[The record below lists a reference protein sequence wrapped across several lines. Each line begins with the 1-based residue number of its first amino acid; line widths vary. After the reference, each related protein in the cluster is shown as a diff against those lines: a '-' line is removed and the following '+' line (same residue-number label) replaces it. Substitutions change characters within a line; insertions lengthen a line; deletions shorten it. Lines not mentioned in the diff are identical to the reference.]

1 MTKKSL
7 TYMME
12 AVMQT
17 KSYRNTVGSSLIA
30 CLVLGSVTAS
40 AADAPAKADA
50 KANAASIAKEI
61 VTRDENWNDAKAA
74 FKNGTSLFTKGKY
87 EDAIEQY
94 LKALRIVETLPT
106 SQSGENDAL
115 RENIRKQIS
124 NAYHYWAEDLYKS
137 AQVDAQAQKY
147 DKAIQKCREAAKMYE
162 PCSDIMKKEIAKY
175 EDAKRALEFR
185 SGVTVEAQLPN
196 YEDNQN
202 DIQIA
207 LQKARAFYKIGRW
220 SEVIAQCKHV
230 YTLDPYNVTAI
241 DLERRATLKLIAA
254 GKKRKDLT
262 AEAALN
268 EASWSLVAPIL
279 LSASDAEN
287 KEADESSSLKQDP
300 TKNLRAKL
308 NTIKFSKLVFDQ
320 TPLDEVIQFLRE
332 RSKELDPAHE
342 GVNFV
347 LRFNEAAADSDS
359 KDEEEDSEEDSEES
373 DDETENGESGFPSVT
388 FYLGTEEDEDEEEDD
403 EEGGK
408 DAPADDKES
417 ITLDK
422 EIEAICQSAGLHYR
436 VEEFAVVI
444 APENVPLD
452 DNVTLFFTVDK
463 EAIDSME
470 SSIAEGEEV
479 SEDGEERTAL
489 EIYLQRHGIKFGNG
503 ARAVYDERINK
514 LIVTN
519 TPDML
524 DRVAEVINGLAS
536 NDPQVQIQVK
546 FMEISQKDLEEL
558 GFEYF
563 VSRANTY
570 DPNQLGELTPVPF
583 LPNPLDPTV
592 PLEGQ
597 SVPFERDA
605 YLYSATITPSE
616 TSGNGYSYVSAPK
629 APMPV
634 GKVPAG
640 SKVVFDDMVTT
651 NWYYAD
657 APGDRSTGPSRHSMT
672 YDANSR
678 GLVRNA
684 NLSPVAFGG
693 DDKTTVNDTVFNWS
707 RMTSSGHKYEA
718 NLHALD
724 QADSADTLTC
734 PRVTTMAGEEAT
746 LKMVTTKIY
755 PTEWEEASLDDADGT
770 SVFTPSTPD
779 VQRESEGQVD
789 EGIALTVTPQIIDE
803 EKYTLDMEMNPT
815 ILDFAGWVDYSYQ
828 IVLDGQE
835 WPNTLKMPIIEVRS
849 VETKVVCYDKATVVL
864 GGIVKDK
871 VSMVDDQYPILGDLP
886 VIGRLFQ
893 SKGKGSSK
901 TNLLI
906 FLTATLVRSD
916 GSLFRDG
923 GTDNGI
929 PTF

>member
-1 MTKKSL
+1 MMKKSL
-7 TYMME
+7 THMME

-17 KSYRNTVGSSLIA
+17 QSYRNTVGSTLIA

-40 AADAPAKADA
+40 AADAPKVDAKADA
-50 KANAASIAKEI
+50 AAVAKEI
-61 VTRDENWNDAKAA
+61 VTRDENKRDANEA
-74 FKNGTSLFTKGKY
+74 FKQGIANFTQGKY
-87 EDAIEQY
+87 EEAIQQY
-94 LKALRIVETLPT
+94 LKALTIIEKLPT
-106 SQSGENDAL
+106 SQPGENAAL
-115 RENIRKQIS
+115 SEKIRKHIS
-124 NAYHYWAEDLYKS
+124 NAYHYWAEDLYKA
-137 AQVDAQAQKY
+137 AQADAQAKKY
-147 DKAIQKCREAAKMYE
+147 DEAIQKCREAAKMYE
-162 PCSDIMKKEIAKY
+162 PCSDLMNKEIAKY
-175 EDAKRALEFR
+175 EDMKRASEFR
-185 SGVTVEAQLPN
+185 SSVATETVLPD

-202 DIQIA
+202 EIQIA

-220 SEVIAQCKHV
+220 SEVIEQCRFV
-230 YTLDPYNVTAI
+230 YTLDPYNVSAI

-268 EASWSLVAPIL
+268 EANWSLVAPVL
-279 LSASDAEN
+279 LSAVDAEN
-287 KEADESSSLKQDP
+287 EEASSTPVLKQDP
-300 TKNLRAKL
+300 TKNLRTKL
-308 NTIKFSKLVFDQ
+308 NSIKFTKLVFDQ

-332 RSKELDPAHE
+332 RSKELDPSHE

-347 LRFNEAAADSDS
+347 LRFNEAAAST
-359 KDEEEDSEEDSEES
+359 EEGEDSEETDEEEEGEESEE
-373 DDETENGESGFPSVT
+373 GGFPSVT
-388 FYLGTEEDEDEEEDD
+388 FYLGSDEDDGDDEDD
-403 EEGGK
+403 EGGEEAPV
-408 DAPADDKES
+408 DA
-417 ITLDK
+417 ITLEK
-422 EIEAICQSAGLHYR
+422 VIEAICQSAGLHYR
-436 VEEFAVVI
+436 VEEYAVVI

-470 SSIAEGEEV
+470 GSIAEGEEV
-479 SEDGEERTAL
+479 SEDGEERTPI
-489 EIYLQRHGIKFGNG
+489 EIYLQRHGIKFNKG
-503 ARAVYDERINK
+503 AKAVYDNSTNK

-519 TPDML
+519 TPEML
-524 DRVAEVINGLAS
+524 DKISEVINGLDC
-536 NDPQVQIQVK
+536 NEPQVQIQVK

-563 VSRANTY
+563 VSRTNTY
-570 DPNQLGELTPVPF
+570 DPNQLGELTQISF
-583 LPNPLDPTV
+583 LPNPVDPTV

-597 SVPFERDA
+597 QVPFERDT
-605 YLYSATITPSE
+605 YLYSASILPTE
-616 TSGNGYSYVSAPK
+616 GGGRGYSYISAPK
-629 APMPV
+629 APVPV

-651 NWYYAD
+651 NWYYAE
-657 APGDRSTGPSRHSMT
+657 APADRSTGPSRHSMT
-672 YDANSR
+672 YDANSK

-684 NLSPVAFGG
+684 NLNPVAFGG

-779 VQRESEGQVD
+779 VQRDSEGQID
-789 EGIALTVTPQIIDE
+789 EGIALTVTPQISDE
-803 EKYTLDMEMNPT
+803 EKYTIDMEMNPM

-849 VETKVVCYDKATVVL
+849 VETKVICYDRSTVVL

-871 VSMVDDQYPILGDLP
+871 VSFVDDQYPILGDLP
-886 VIGRLFQ
+886 VVGRLFQ

-916 GSLFRDG
+916 GSLLRPEG
-923 GTDNGI
+923 SGTGI

>member
-12 AVMQT
+12 AVMHKQ
-17 KSYRNTVGSSLIA
+17 SYRNTVGSTLIA

-40 AADAPAKADA
+40 AADAPASADA
-50 KANAASIAKEI
+50 KAAAAAVAKEV
-61 VTRDENWNDAKAA
+61 VTRDENKQDANKAFA
-74 FKNGTSLFTKGKY
+74 KGISLYTEGKY
-87 EDAIEQY
+87 EAAIEQY
-94 LKALRIVETLPT
+94 LNALMILEKLPT
-106 SQSGENDAL
+106 SKPGENDAL
-115 RENIRKQIS
+115 REKIRQHIS
-124 NAYHYWAEDLYKS
+124 NAYHYWAEDLYKA
-137 AQVDAQAQKY
+137 AQVDAQAKKY
-147 DKAIQKCREAAKMYE
+147 DEAIQKCREAAKMYE
-162 PCSDIMKKEIAKY
+162 PCSDLMNQEIAKY
-175 EDAKRALEFR
+175 EEAKRALEFR
-185 SGVTVEAQLPN
+185 TGVTVESVLPN
-196 YEDNQN
+196 FEDNQN
-202 DIQIA
+202 EIQIA

-220 SEVIAQCKHV
+220 SEVIEQCKFV
-230 YTLDPYNVTAI
+230 YTLDPYNVAAI
-241 DLERRATLKLIAA
+241 DLERRATLKLIEA
-254 GKKRKDLT
+254 GKRRKDLT
-262 AEAALN
+262 AEIALN
-268 EASWSLVAPIL
+268 EASWSLVAPVL
-279 LSASDAEN
+279 LSAVDAEN
-287 KEADESSSLKQDP
+287 EEAAATPTLKQDP
-300 TKNLRAKL
+300 TKTLRSKL
-308 NTIKFSKLVFDQ
+308 NTIKFTKLVFDQ

-347 LRFNEAAADSDS
+347 LRFNEASAAGAGNEDAEEEESE
-359 KDEEEDSEEDSEES
+359 DEESEES
-373 DDETENGESGFPSVT
+373 ESGFPSVT
-388 FYLGTEEDEDEEEDD
+388 FYLGADDDDDDEDEEGG
-403 EEGGK
+403 EE
-408 DAPADDKES
+408 APVDS
-417 ITLDK
+417 ITLEK
-422 EIEAICQSAGLHYR
+422 VIEAICQSAGLHYR
-436 VEEFAVVI
+436 VEEYAIVI

-463 EAIDSME
+463 EAIDSMAN
-470 SSIAEGEEV
+470 SIAEGEEV
-479 SEDGEERTAL
+479 TEDGEERTPL
-489 EIYLQRHGIKFGNG
+489 EIYLQRRGIKFGKG
-503 ARAVYDERINK
+503 AKAVFDERINK

-524 DRVAEVINGLAS
+524 DKIAEILNGLDC
-536 NDPQVQIQVK
+536 NEPQVQIQVK

-563 VSRANTY
+563 VSRSNTY
-570 DPNQLGELTPVPF
+570 DPNQLGELTQIQF
-583 LPNPLDPTV
+583 QPNPVDPSV

-597 SVPFERDA
+597 SIPFDRDT
-605 YLYSATITPSE
+605 YLYSASILPTESG
-616 TSGNGYSYVSAPK
+616 GNGYSYIAAPK
-629 APMPV
+629 APVPV

-651 NWYYAD
+651 NWYFAD

-672 YDANSR
+672 YDASSK

-684 NLSPVAFGG
+684 SLTPVAFGG

-779 VQRESEGQVD
+779 VQRDSEGQVD

-803 EKYTLDMEMNPT
+803 EKYTLDMEMNPM

-849 VETKVVCYDKATVVL
+849 VETKVVCYDRATVVL

-916 GSLFRDG
+916 GSLLRPEG
-923 GTDNGI
+923 AGAGL

>member
-7 TYMME
+7 THMME

-17 KSYRNTVGSSLIA
+17 QSYRNTVGSTLIA

-40 AADAPAKADA
+40 AADAPKVDAKADA
-50 KANAASIAKEI
+50 AAVAKEI
-61 VTRDENWNDAKAA
+61 VTRDENKRDANEA
-74 FKNGTSLFTKGKY
+74 FKQGISYFTQGKY
-87 EDAIEQY
+87 ENAIQQY
-94 LKALRIVETLPT
+94 LKALTILEKLPT
-106 SQSGENDAL
+106 SQPGENQAL
-115 RENIRKQIS
+115 SEQIRKHIS
-124 NAYHYWAEDLYKS
+124 NAYHYWAEDLYKT
-137 AQVDAQAQKY
+137 AQVDAQAKKY
-147 DKAIQKCREAAKMYE
+147 DEAIQKCREAARMYE
-162 PCSDIMKKEIAKY
+162 PCSDLMNKEIAKY

-185 SGVTVEAQLPN
+185 SGVTVESVLPN

-202 DIQIA
+202 EIQIA

-220 SEVIAQCKHV
+220 SEVIEQCRFI
-230 YTLDPYNVTAI
+230 YTLDPYNVAAI
-241 DLERRATLKLIAA
+241 DMERRATLKLIAA

-262 AEAALN
+262 AEVALN
-268 EASWSLVAPIL
+268 EASWSLVAPVL
-279 LSASDAEN
+279 LSSVDAEN
-287 KEADESSSLKQDP
+287 EDGGSAPVLKQDP
-300 TKNLRAKL
+300 TKNLRTKL
-308 NTIKFSKLVFDQ
+308 NSIKFTKLVFDQ

-347 LRFNEAAADSDS
+347 LRFNDASSAADTSEEGEAE
-359 KDEEEDSEEDSEES
+359 DEEGEDEES
-373 DDETENGESGFPSVT
+373 DDSEEGGFPSVT
-388 FYLGTEEDEDEEEDD
+388 FYLGAEDD
-403 EEGGK
+403 EDDEDGGEE
-408 DAPADDKES
+408 APADS
-417 ITLDK
+417 ITLEK
-422 EIEAICQSAGLHYR
+422 VIEAICQSAGLHYR
-436 VEEFAVVI
+436 IEEYAVVI

-479 SEDGEERTAL
+479 SEDGEERTPI
-489 EIYLQRHGIKFGNG
+489 EIYLQRHGIKFNKG
-503 ARAVYDERINK
+503 AKAVYDERINK

-519 TPDML
+519 TPEML
-524 DRVAEVINGLAS
+524 DKISEVVNGLAS

-563 VSRANTY
+563 VSRSNTY
-570 DPNQLGELTPVPF
+570 DPNQLGELTPVKF
-583 LPNPLDPTV
+583 QPNPVDPTV

-597 SVPFERDA
+597 QVPFERDT
-605 YLYSATITPSE
+605 YLYSASVLPTE
-616 TSGNGYSYVSAPK
+616 GSGKGYSYVSSPK
-629 APMPV
+629 APAPV
-634 GKVPAG
+634 GMVPAG
-640 SKVVFDDMVTT
+640 SKVVFEDMVTT

-672 YDANSR
+672 YDASSK

-684 NLSPVAFGG
+684 NLNPVAFGG

-779 VQRESEGQVD
+779 VQRDSEGQVD

-803 EKYTLDMEMNPT
+803 EKYTLDMEMNPM

-849 VETKVVCYDKATVVL
+849 VETKVVCYDRATVVL

-871 VSMVDDQYPILGDLP
+871 VSIVDDQYPILGDLP
-886 VIGRLFQ
+886 VVGRLFQ

-916 GSLFRDG
+916 GSLLRPEG
-923 GTDNGI
+923 AGAGI

>member
-7 TYMME
+7 THLME

-17 KSYRNTVGSSLIA
+17 KSYRNSVGSSLIA

-40 AADAPAKADA
+40 AADTPKVDAKADA
-50 KANAASIAKEI
+50 VATTKEI
-61 VTRDENWNDAKAA
+61 VTRQENTQDAIAA
-74 FKNGTSLFTKGKY
+74 FNNGTSLLTTGKY
-87 EDAIEQY
+87 EDAIAQY
-94 LKALRIVETLPT
+94 LKALMILEKLPT
-106 SQSGENDAL
+106 TQSEDSVAL
-115 RENIRKQIS
+115 RENCRKQIAY
-124 NAYHYWAEDLYKS
+124 AYHYWAEDLYKL
-137 AQVDAQAQKY
+137 AQADAQAKKY
-147 DKAIQKCREAAKMYE
+147 DEAIQKCREAAKMYE
-162 PCSDIMKKEIAKY
+162 PCSDLMNKEIAKY
-175 EDAKRALEFR
+175 ENMKRALEFR
-185 SGVTVEAQLPN
+185 SSVAVETVLPD

-202 DIQIA
+202 EIQIA

-220 SEVIAQCKHV
+220 SEVIEQCKFV
-230 YTLDPYNVTAI
+230 YTLDPYNVSAI
-241 DLERRATLKLIAA
+241 DLERRATLKLIEA
-254 GKKRKDLT
+254 GKRRKDLT
-262 AEAALN
+262 AEVAMN
-268 EASWSLVAPIL
+268 EANWSLVAPVL
-279 LSASDAEN
+279 LSAVDAEN
-287 KEADESSSLKQDP
+287 EESATTPTLKQDP
-300 TKNLRAKL
+300 TKSLRAKL
-308 NTIKFSKLVFDQ
+308 NSIKFTKLVFDQ

-332 RSKELDPAHE
+332 RSKELDPSHE

-347 LRFNEAAADSDS
+347 LRFNEASANAEEGENSEDAEE
-359 KDEEEDSEEDSEES
+359 DEESEE
-373 DDETENGESGFPSVT
+373 ETEEGGFPSVT
-388 FYLGTEEDEDEEEDD
+388 FYLGSEEDDDEED
-403 EEGGK
+403 EEGGEEAPQ
-408 DAPADDKES
+408 DA
-417 ITLDK
+417 ITLEK
-422 EIEAICQSAGLHYR
+422 VIEAICQSASLHYR
-436 VEEFAVVI
+436 VEEYAVVI

-463 EAIDSME
+463 EAIDSMAN
-470 SSIAEGEEV
+470 SIAEGEDV
-479 SEDGEERTAL
+479 TEDGEERSPL
-489 EIYLQRHGIKFGNG
+489 EIYLQRRGIQFNKG
-503 ARAVYDERINK
+503 AKAVFDERINK

-524 DRVAEVINGLAS
+524 DKISEVVNGLAS

-563 VSRANTY
+563 VSRSNTY
-570 DPNQLGELTPVPF
+570 DPNQLGDLTQIIF
-583 LPNPLDPTV
+583 KPNPVDLSV

-597 SVPFERDA
+597 KVPFYRDT
-605 YLYSATITPSE
+605 YLYSSSILPNE
-616 TSGNGYSYVSAPK
+616 GGGNGYSYVSAPK
-629 APMPV
+629 APVPV

-640 SKVVFDDMVTT
+640 SEVVFEDMVMTK
-651 NWYYAD
+651 WYYAD

-672 YDANSR
+672 YDANSK

-684 NLSPVAFGG
+684 NLNPVAFGG

-779 VQRESEGQVD
+779 VQRDSEGQVD

-803 EKYTLDMEMNPT
+803 EKYTLDMEMNPM

-849 VETKVVCYDKATVVL
+849 VETKVVCYDRATVVL

-871 VSMVDDQYPILGDLP
+871 VSIVDDQYPILGDLP

-916 GSLFRDG
+916 GSLLRPEG
-923 GTDNGI
+923 AGAGL